1 MKKILFYIS
10 YLYFDYQNEILSIS
24 LLRVLFCSLQDCYR
38 SQVPWKINLENLF
51 AAHSFRIILPEGEIS

>member
-1 MKKILFYIS
+1 MKKIWNFS
-10 YLYFDYQNEILSIS
+10 VDYQNEILLIS

-51 AAHSFRIILPEGEIS
+51 AAHSFRIILPEGETS